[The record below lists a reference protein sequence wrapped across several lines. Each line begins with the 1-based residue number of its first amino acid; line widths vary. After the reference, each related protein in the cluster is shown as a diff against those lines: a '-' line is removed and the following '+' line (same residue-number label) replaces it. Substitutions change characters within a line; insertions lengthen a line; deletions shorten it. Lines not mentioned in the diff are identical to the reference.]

1 MKTTTLGLFA
11 SLGMLFAG
19 GAVFAVTPEGGFNQ
33 KTSVARE
40 QTSGD
45 ADSGPIGQGADS
57 DQKSPSRFTGGKTVA
72 VDARVG
78 SPTILAASPD
88 DTYLMLQLDGDSSGA
103 GATPNVAMSL
113 VIDKSGSMRGSRL
126 ENAEQAAVAAV
137 NRLRD
142 GDNVSV
148 VAFDTRVETVV
159 PITTVTTSNRSSI
172 IAAIRNIQLGGD
184 TCVSCGIEEGLNELR
199 RAPGATQG
207 SVMRMIVLSDGDANN
222 GIRDVAGFRNLAQ
235 RAQSQSVS
243 ITTIGVDLE
252 YNEKILAA
260 IAAGSNGRHYFV
272 ESDRDLARVFEAEA
286 ATLTDS
292 VASNA
297 VAELDLAPGVELV
310 QVFDR
315 SFGRSGSKITVPL
328 GSFSKG
334 EQKTVLVKV
343 RVPRGE
349 PSTALALANVRVT
362 FRDLAANTDSEVSGK
377 LAVLAVDDKSKL
389 AELDALVVDRVQ
401 RSETAAALRDA
412 NTLFGLGKSEEAQ
425 KRLDSQAQVLSSARA
440 KAKTAADEPFAAEVD
455 KSFDRQEA
463 ELTRAS
469 GGFAAPPA
477 GAAPAPRQQQSNVKK
492 NAEVSNA
499 FGL

>member
-1 MKTTTLGLFA
+1 MKTTTLGMFA
-11 SLGMLFAG
+11 ALGMVFAG
-19 GAVFAVTPEGGFNQ
+19 GAVYGVTPDGGFGQ
-33 KTSVARE
+33 KTSAQREVASTE
-40 QTSGD
+40 DTS
-45 ADSGPIGQGADS
+45 SPIGQGIDTE
-57 DQKSPSRFTGGKTVA
+57 QKSLSHFTAGQTVSI
-72 VDARVG
+72 DGRVG
-78 SPTILAASPD
+78 NATALAGSPD
-88 DTYLMLQLDGDSSGA
+88 DTFLMLQLEGDAKAGGA
-103 GATPNVAMSL
+103 APNVALSL
-113 VIDKSGSMRGSRL
+113 VIDKSGSMRGTRL
-126 ENAEQAAVAAV
+126 QNAVAAAV
-137 NRLRD
+137 SAVDRLRE
-142 GDNVSV
+142 GDSVSI

-159 PITTVTTSNRSSI
+159 PITTVTTSNRGSV

-199 RAPGATQG
+199 RAPGSAQG
-207 SVMRMIVLSDGDANN
+207 TVMRMLVLSDGDANN

-235 RAQSQSVS
+235 RAQSQGVS

-272 ESDRDLARVFEAEA
+272 ESDRDLPRVFESEA

-297 VAELDLAPGVELV
+297 VAEIDLAPGVELV

-315 SFGRSGSKITVPL
+315 SFGRSGSKISVPL

-349 PSTALALANVRVT
+349 PGDVTLASVRLSY
-362 FRDLAANTDSEVSGK
+362 RDLAAGKDVDADGK
-377 LAVLAVDDKSKL
+377 LGLELVDDKAKV
-389 AELDALVVDRVQ
+389 ADIDAVVLDRVQ

-412 NTLFGLGKSEEAQ
+412 NTLFGLGKNEEAQ
-425 KRLDSQAQVLSSARA
+425 KRLDSQAQILSSARA
-440 KAKTAADEPFAAEVD
+440 KAKKDTNDPFAANVD

-463 ELTRAS
+463 ELSRAS
-469 GGFAAPPA
+469 GGFATPPA
-477 GAAPAPRQQQSNVKK
+477 GAAPAPRKAESNVKK